1 MAKRNKHPQKKKNWQ
16 YGTAGIVPVF
26 VPIIGGIVFLVFFIF
41 FLIAVFQSA
50 GVPALLGTGS
60 FCLLGLVLLLTM
72 NQKITYTPEEFT
84 YRDMLRISH
93 TYSYSQIKKIQAG
106 KNVTIH
112 VRHRIILIDQMA
124 SNGNQ
129 FAKIAKM
136 HAPDAEFRTSEQ
148 AKLFGGNVHNPG
160 EFVFIF
166 ILIGLIPVV
175 LALVALHMGKVISP
189 KDLQQEACEIAS
201 YEFTEQDDDTQRL
214 ELRLPEHTA
223 AFYTWKIQPDSKAFA
238 QLEQEIAENTAFT
251 VSYLPKKEKD
261 SDTLI
266 EVVQLESADHVY
278 LSLNDYNQN
287 SIEARNEMLLFA
299 GGMEIL
305 WLLFILTFSY
315 VVRHADKHPK
325 LVKLFVKQDYLVDKS
340 NYR

>member
-1 MAKRNKHPQKKKNWQ
+1 MVKRNKHSQKKKSWQ

-26 VPIIGGIVFLVFFIF
+26 VPVIGGIVFLVFFIF

-112 VRHRIILIDQMA
+112 VGHRIILIDQMA

-136 HAPDAEFRTSEQ
+136 HAPDAEFRTAGQ

-175 LALVALHMGKVISP
+175 LVLFALHMGKVISP
-189 KDLQQEACEIAS
+189 KDLRQETCEIAS
-201 YEFTEQDDDTQRL
+201 YDVNAIAEVGRNDWNCICRNIQPLSTLGKFNPIPRHLHNWNRGSQ
-214 ELRLPEHTA
+214 
-223 AFYTWKIQPDSKAFA
+223 KIQLSPCPIFRKRRK
-238 QLEQEIAENTAFT
+238 TA
-251 VSYLPKKEKD
+251 
-261 SDTLI
+261 TL
-266 EVVQLESADHVY
+266 
-278 LSLNDYNQN
+278 
-287 SIEARNEMLLFA
+287 
-299 GGMEIL
+299 
-305 WLLFILTFSY
+305 
-315 VVRHADKHPK
+315 
-325 LVKLFVKQDYLVDKS
+325 
-340 NYR
+340 

>member
-26 VPIIGGIVFLVFFIF
+26 VPVIGGIVFLGFFIF
-41 FLIAVFQSA
+41 FLVAVFQSA

-112 VRHRIILIDQMA
+112 VGHRIILIDQMA
-124 SNGNQ
+124 SNGNK

-136 HAPDAEFRTSEQ
+136 HASDAEFRTAGQ

-175 LALVALHMGKVISP
+175 LVLFALHMGKVISP
-189 KDLQQEACEIAS
+189 KDLRQETCEIAS
-201 YEFTEQDDDTQRL
+201 YEFTEQDDDAHRL

-251 VSYLPKKEKD
+251 VSYLPEKEKD

-266 EVVQLESADHVY
+266 AVVQLESADRVY
-278 LSLNDYNQN
+278 LSMNDYNQN
-287 SIEARNEMLLFA
+287 SIETRNEMLLFA